1 MRKKDSS
8 ANPHQ
13 GHRENVRRRYVA
25 GGLEAFAPHEI
36 LELLLYYAIPQK
48 DTNPLA
54 HRLIDAYG
62 SLSRVLSASA
72 EELQSVEGV
81 GERTASFLSLVFQI
95 GRWIRLEEKRPE
107 SVNFLS
113 AEFVGQYVRELF
125 AGRECEAVCEL
136 CLNQRGNLIMC
147 HDAANGSIVSVSTD
161 IRSLLQNAIF
171 SNSEYVV
178 IARNHPGGKAV
189 PTPEDYAS
197 ARRLQE
203 AFRNVH
209 IKLYDHIIVGDGD
222 YVSLR
227 ESGFFD

>member
-1 MRKKDSS
+1 MRKKDTT

-13 GHRENVRRRYVA
+13 GHRENVRRRYTA
-25 GGLEAFAPHEI
+25 GGLEVFAPHEI

-62 SLSRVLSASA
+62 SLSRVLSAPA
-72 EELQSVEGV
+72 KELQTVEGV
-81 GERTASFLSLVFQI
+81 GERTAAFLSLVFQI
-95 GRWIRLEEKRPE
+95 GRWIRLEEKRAE

-113 AEFVGQYVRELF
+113 AEFAGRYVRELF

-147 HDAANGSIVSVSTD
+147 HDAANRSIVSVLTD

-178 IARNHPGGKAV
+178 IARNHPGGKAI
-189 PTPEDYAS
+189 PAPEDYAS

-203 AFRNVH
+203 AFRNVN
-209 IKLYDHIIVGDGD
+209 IKLYDHIIVGNGD

-227 ESGFFD
+227 ESGFLD